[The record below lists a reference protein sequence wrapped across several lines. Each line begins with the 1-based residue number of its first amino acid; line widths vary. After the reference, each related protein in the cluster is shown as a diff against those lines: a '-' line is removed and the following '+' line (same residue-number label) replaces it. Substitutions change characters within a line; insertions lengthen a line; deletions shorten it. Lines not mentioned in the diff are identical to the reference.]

1 MAAKRALFTA
11 AKKAKQAKIVYMAV
25 SNEEF
30 QVR

>member
-1 MAAKRALFTA
+1 MAAKRVLFTA
-11 AKKAKQAKIVYMAV
+11 AKRAKQAKIVYMA